1 MFFFILVLFVVQF
14 NNCIGLRP
22 ELQYLP
28 LTSGETCKAQ
38 VQYIALFTPTNT
50 CKLKLEED
58 ECGHWKAS
66 YSSQIKDCSGCD
78 CLTGRNIDFW
88 HPNVSVMVPKINPQ
102 LVERIKK
109 SNTFEVAGFVVP
121 DSLYYV
127 TISVIGISTFGM
139 LAYTFPLGLILVPLA
154 IAWLLSILLG
164 HSLILGIGPEIERSP
179 EEYAALFVL
188 AFIPAQVM
196 SIFILPLVLLQTPL
210 VIWTLPQKIREFEI
224 EAIEEK
230 VYAFELEDLYE

>member
-1 MFFFILVLFVVQF
+1 MFFLLVLFVVQF
-14 NNCIGLRP
+14 NNCFAFSPRS
-22 ELQYLP
+22 EFQDLP
-28 LTSGETCKAQ
+28 LAILDTCQAQ
-38 VQYIALFTPTNT
+38 VSSFGSDYTPNSCRITFQEN
-50 CKLKLEED
+50 
-58 ECGHWKAS
+58 ECVSG
-66 YSSQIKDCSGCD
+66 SSKIKWIKDCPECK
-78 CLTGRNIDFW
+78 CLQNGRMTDNYTI
-88 HPNVSVMVPKINPQ
+88 PAKVRKINPQ
-102 LVERIKK
+102 LVERIEK

-127 TISVIGISTFGM
+127 TVSVIGISTFGM

-224 EAIEEK
+224 EAIKEK